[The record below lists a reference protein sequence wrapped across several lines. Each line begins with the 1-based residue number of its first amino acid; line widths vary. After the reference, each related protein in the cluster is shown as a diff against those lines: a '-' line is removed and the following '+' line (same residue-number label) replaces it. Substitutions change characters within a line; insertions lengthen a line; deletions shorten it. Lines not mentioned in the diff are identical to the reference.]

1 MYRLLFDI
9 DLNPVWR
16 LWSQLHWW
24 PGRRCASE
32 AQLAALHDP
41 SAREQ
46 LLAIA
51 EVTSDW
57 IWLTDSAHRFVY
69 VSPKVYDHIKLRP
82 EDLIGRTRRECIS
95 VVPGPGLTKLE
106 MRVRSFAPFKDI
118 QYSWIGDD
126 ACKYHV
132 EVSGKPLWNTDGS
145 FAGYLGSGRCITDR
159 IEQEL
164 NLSRAHSELKLRA
177 QTDPL
182 TGLYNRDFFNRTLH
196 QLCSDRRSSFLL
208 ILVDLDHFKKIND
221 SIGHQAGDQV
231 LVEFAKRLV
240 SVARCEDLV
249 CRIGGD
255 EFAILAQAQESLD
268 AGASMAGRLLDLLQR
283 PIEADGRQLIV
294 SSSVGIDGLNADSSK
309 RDAHTLI
316 RNADLALY
324 RAKSLGRSKAICFDE
339 EIESSY
345 REENELLIELEDA
358 IALRKIEA
366 YFQPIVDVES
376 RGIVGVESLARWQ
389 RSNGEFVSPIKF
401 ITLAE
406 QHGLIDELGKL
417 VLAKAIEASR
427 QLDDSIYVSF
437 NVSIE
442 QLGRGDFLDTVQAEL
457 KRHDASARRFHLE
470 VTESVCMGENQAVLD
485 ELEALSALGIQV
497 VLDDFGAGH
506 SSLFYL
512 QRFAFSKIKLDRA
525 FLNNIEMERSRA
537 ILYSISALA
546 DAMGTPVVAEGVET
560 DRQLQV
566 VRSDGIAE
574 AQGYLFY
581 RPMPLSDLH
590 GLALEHGIM
599 VSNGTSTMFCV
610 D

>member
-1 MYRLLFDI
+1 
-9 DLNPVWR
+9 
-16 LWSQLHWW
+16 
-24 PGRRCASE
+24 
-32 AQLAALHDP
+32 
-41 SAREQ
+41 
-46 LLAIA
+46 
-51 EVTSDW
+51 
-57 IWLTDSAHRFVY
+57 
-69 VSPKVYDHIKLRP
+69 
-82 EDLIGRTRRECIS
+82 
-95 VVPGPGLTKLE
+95 
-106 MRVRSFAPFKDI
+106 
-118 QYSWIGDD
+118 
-126 ACKYHV
+126 
-132 EVSGKPLWNTDGS
+132 
-145 FAGYLGSGRCITDR
+145 
-159 IEQEL
+159 
-164 NLSRAHSELKLRA
+164 LRA

-196 QLCSDRRSSFLL
+196 QLCSDRGSSFLL

-389 RSNGEFVSPIKF
+389 RSDGEFVSPIKF

-406 QHGLIDELGKL
+406 RHGLIDELGKL

-442 QLGRGDFLDTVQAEL
+442 QLGRGDFLDAVQAEL

-485 ELEALSALGIQV
+485 ELEALSALGVQV

-581 RPMPLSDLH
+581 RPMPLSDLR
-590 GLALEHGIM
+590 GLAVEHGIM
-599 VSNGTSTMFCV
+599 VSNGKSTMFGV